1 MLSQVIWNVPHQ
13 EALAV
18 YSIIASLL
26 IWVIRI
32 ALMMFFNRLYY
43 SKVISTIKKER
54 DFLANKGE
62 KEIANF
68 FRKKGGTG
76 MTVPI
81 IFIILTFAA
90 SFVLAGFIVSSE
102 FFIMP
107 DISNF
112 L

>member
-13 EALAV
+13 EELAI
-18 YSIIASLL
+18 YSVIANVF

-43 SKVISTIKKER
+43 SKVVETIKKSRPE
-54 DFLANKGE
+54 LETKGE
-62 KEIANF
+62 AAIGNF
-68 FRKKGGTG
+68 FRRKGGTSIVG
-76 MTVPI
+76 PI
-81 IFIILTFAA
+81 ILAIIASSA

-107 DISNF
+107 DLSQF